1 MNESPPN
8 RLYPFH
14 RIRHVIVDR
23 ETKTKEKKY
32 KKKLAKYNQLQ
43 DNFICY
49 IVNKSMIKRLLPLI
63 KPSLIVVHYTSQC
76 ETESAKKKKKKSM
89 LFVSLCLMI
98 TFETWPNFGY

>member
-8 RLYPFH
+8 HLYSFH

-43 DNFICY
+43 DNFICS
-49 IVNKSMIKRLLPLI
+49 IGNKSMIKRNLPLL

-76 ETESAKKKKKKSM
+76 ETESAKKKKKKNQCSSSA
-89 LFVSLCLMI
+89 FVL
-98 TFETWPNFGY
+98 